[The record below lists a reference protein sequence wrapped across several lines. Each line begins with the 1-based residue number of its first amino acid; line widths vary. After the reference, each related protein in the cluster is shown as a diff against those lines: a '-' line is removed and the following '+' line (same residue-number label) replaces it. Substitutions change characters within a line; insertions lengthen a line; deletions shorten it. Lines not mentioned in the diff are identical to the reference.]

1 MGLTKS
7 HIIALFCLLLFVADA
22 SAQTTQSIA
31 RQWNEVLLEAIR
43 KDKARPT
50 VHARNLFHSS
60 VVMFDAFAVYD
71 EEAEPFL
78 LDGGWG
84 DYEIEFFGVG
94 FVEAGVEREE
104 LIEEAINYSMYR
116 LLTHR
121 FAESPGAE
129 VSLAEIEALF
139 LNHGGELDYTSM
151 DYISDGGGAL
161 GNFLAFNMIAF
172 GLQDGSNEV
181 NGYANQYYL
190 PSNPELYIELESG
203 NPGIV
208 NPNSWQPINLSE
220 FIGQSGVASQETP
233 DFLGP
238 EWGGVMSFG
247 IPESERSVFTR
258 NGDDYSVWMDQG
270 APPLMNVNTT
280 QGFEDPYQWG
290 FSMVLRWSEYMDPSD
305 GVMLDIS
312 PGSIGNL
319 SPELF
324 DLEYE
329 DYDLIYNWEN
339 GGDVSDGHSENP
351 ITGSVYEAQ
360 IVNRGDYSRVLAEF
374 WADGPDSETPPGH
387 WFVLLN
393 YVSDHPDFTPRWH
406 GEGEEL
412 DPLEWDILS
421 YFTLGGTLHDAAI
434 AAWSHKG
441 WYDYI
446 RPVSAIRW
454 MADRGQCTDPDLP
467 SFNPA
472 GLPLFDGWAEMV
484 GYTDPLFPSQY
495 DIGKTK
501 VRAWKGPSF
510 INNPESDVAGVDW
523 ILAENWW
530 PYQRPSFVTPPFAGY
545 ISGHSTFSRA
555 AAEVMTVIT
564 GDAYFPGG
572 MGEFLSPQNE
582 FLVFEDGPSQDVV
595 LQWATYRDASDQ
607 CSLSRIWGGIHP
619 PADDIP
625 GRRLG
630 IQVASYALTQ
640 ADYFINLSPSGPSNT
655 CAGDLSGNGNIG
667 VEDMLSLLS
676 FFGSPANPFGNSG
689 SADLNSDGITGVD
702 DILAFLS
709 LFGTSCPQ

>member
-258 NGDDYSVWMDQG
+258 NGYDYSVWMDQG

-676 FFGSPANPFGNSG
+676 SFGSPANTFGNSG
-689 SADLNSDGITGVD
+689 SADFNSDGIIGVD
-702 DILAFLS
+702 DMPAFLS
-709 LFGTSCPQ
+709 LFGTACPQ